1 MKDINPRPGHKANG
15 EERAWGRRLAKRF
28 AVEGTYDE
36 HGFAVKGNGAV
47 ARVLDHESLKPEAIP
62 ADVAAFFKG
71 FKANRGDCLVA
82 FGWVMAEDLAK
93 LA

>member
-1 MKDINPRPGHKANG
+1 M
-15 EERAWGRRLAKRF
+15 
-28 AVEGTYDE
+28 
-36 HGFAVKGNGAV
+36 KGNGAV
-47 ARVLDHESLKPEAIP
+47 ARRARPRVAEARGDP